1 MKSSSGSSD
10 RSTRC
15 STSRTTLRLW
25 ATFAAV
31 LLTMAA
37 PWPEARAQARPKVI
51 IGVGIDATYGEVFVA
66 VDKGFFAAQGID
78 AEYKTF
84 EAGGMT
90 IAAAAAGTVQVGAA
104 GELPGLKPVSDGARI
119 VYVATGVY
127 TGRSGGTGVVSGIT
141 KPDDLI
147 GKKVAVLKGSTS
159 ELYQTLFFRKHGL
172 DGKAMVVNVAVP
184 EMIPAMSRG
193 DVQAIFV
200 WDPWLA
206 RMQETVP
213 GSSVPWRYGSDGVY
227 ELHWGYWFNR
237 DFVEKTPDVAEK
249 TLRAL
254 IQGAEWINANKDA
267 AAEIIAKPTRTA
279 KADIL
284 KQMADLRYSVD
295 LRRENLVHYQEKIVP
310 FAIQQGLIK
319 PSDPKAFVESFFYPQ
334 LMKKVAPNLTD
345 F

>member
-1 MKSSSGSSD
+1 MD
-10 RSTRC
+10 AAVRSTRLPPM
-15 STSRTTLRLW
+15 RWRAGVAAALL
-25 ATFAAV
+25 TFAV
-31 LLTMAA
+31 LVSDAC
-37 PWPEARAQARPKVI
+37 AQARPKVI
-51 IGVGIDATYGEVFVA
+51 LGAGIDATYGEMFVA
-66 VDKGFFAAQGID
+66 VDKGFMAAQGLD

-119 VYVATGVY
+119 LYVATGVY
-127 TGRSGGTGVVSGIT
+127 TGRSGGTGVAAGIT
-141 KPDDLI
+141 KPEDLA

-172 DGKAMVVNVAVP
+172 DGKATVVNVAVP
-184 EMIPAMSRG
+184 EMIRALSRG

-200 WDPWLA
+200 WEPWLT
-206 RMQETVP
+206 RMQETVA
-213 GSSVPWRYGSDGVY
+213 GTTVPWRYGSDGVY

-254 IQGAEWINANKDA
+254 IQAAEWINANKDA
-267 AAEIIAKPTRTA
+267 AAEIIAKPTRTS
-279 KADIL
+279 KADIMQ
-284 KQMADLRYSVD
+284 QMADLRYSVD
-295 LRRENLVHYQEKIVP
+295 LKRENVAHYQNNIVP

-334 LMKKVAPNLTD
+334 LIKKVAPGQTD

>member
-1 MKSSSGSSD
+1 MKSCHHRLNRFTLWSLH
-10 RSTRC
+10 C
-15 STSRTTLRLW
+15 TTVPLW
-25 ATFAAV
+25 TGVVMALLAFAAFV
-31 LLTMAA
+31 
-37 PWPEARAQARPKVI
+37 PEAAAQTRPKVV
-51 IGVGIDATYGEVFVA
+51 IGVGIDATYGEIFVA
-66 VDKGFFAAQGID
+66 VDKGFFARQGID
-78 AEYKTF
+78 AEFKTF

-104 GELPGLKPVSDGARI
+104 GELPGMKPVSDGARV

-127 TGRSGGTGVVSGIT
+127 TGRSGGTGVVAGIR
-141 KPDDLI
+141 KPDDLV

-172 DGKAMVVNVAVP
+172 DGKVTVVNVAVP
-184 EMIPAMSRG
+184 EMIPAMARG

-213 GSSVPWRYGSDGVY
+213 NSSVPWRYGSDGVY

-237 DFVEKTPDVAEK
+237 DFVEKTPEVAEK
-249 TLRAL
+249 TLLAL
-254 IQGAEWINANKDA
+254 IQAAEWINANKDE
-267 AAEIIAKPTRTA
+267 AAEIIAKPTRTP

-284 KQMADLRYSVD
+284 KQMADLRYAVD
-295 LRRENLVHYQEKIVP
+295 LRRENLQHYQDNIVP
-310 FAIQQGLIK
+310 FAIKQGLIK
-319 PSDPKAFVESFFYPQ
+319 PVDAKAFVESFFYTQ
-334 LMKKVAPNLTD
+334 LIKKVAPNLTD

>member
-1 MKSSSGSSD
+1 L
-10 RSTRC
+10 
-15 STSRTTLRLW
+15 TL
-25 ATFAAV
+25 AIV
-31 LLTMAA
+31 V
-37 PWPEARAQARPKVI
+37 PEAAAQARPKVVL
-51 IGVGIDATYGEVFVA
+51 GVGVDATYGEMFVA
-66 VDKGFFAAQGID
+66 VDKGFMAAQGLD

-127 TGRSGGTGVVSGIT
+127 TGRSGGTGVAAGIT
-141 KPDDLI
+141 KPEDLV

-172 DGKAMVVNVAVP
+172 DGKTTVVNVAVP
-184 EMIPAMSRG
+184 EMIPALSRG
-193 DVQAIFV
+193 DVQAVFV
-200 WDPWLA
+200 WEPWLT

-213 GSSVPWRYGSDGVY
+213 GSTVPWRYGSNGVY

-254 IQGAEWINANKDA
+254 IQAAEWINANKDA
-267 AAEIIAKPTRTA
+267 AAEIIAKPTRTS

-284 KQMADLRYSVD
+284 KQMADLRYAVD
-295 LRRENLVHYQEKIVP
+295 LRRENVAHYENNIVP

-319 PSDPKAFVESFFYPQ
+319 PSDPKVFVESFFYPK
-334 LMKKVAPNLTD
+334 LIKKVAPNLTD

>member
-1 MKSSSGSSD
+1 MD
-10 RSTRC
+10 AAVRSTR
-15 STSRTTLRLW
+15 SSSMRWRAGVVATSLALAVF
-25 ATFAAV
+25 ATDAS
-31 LLTMAA
+31 
-37 PWPEARAQARPKVI
+37 AQARPKVVL
-51 IGVGIDATYGEVFVA
+51 GAGIDATYGEMFVA
-66 VDKGFFAAQGID
+66 VDKGFMAAQGLD

-127 TGRSGGTGVVSGIT
+127 TGRSGGTGVAAGIA
-141 KPDDLI
+141 KPEDLV

-172 DGKAMVVNVAVP
+172 DGKATVVNVAVP
-184 EMIPAMSRG
+184 EMIPALSRG

-200 WDPWLA
+200 WEPWLT

-213 GSSVPWRYGSDGVY
+213 GTTVPWRYGSDGVY

-254 IQGAEWINANKDA
+254 VQAAEWINANKDA
-267 AAEIIAKPTRTA
+267 AAEIIAKPTRTS

-295 LRRENLVHYQEKIVP
+295 LKRENVTHYTNNIVP

-334 LMKKVAPNLTD
+334 LIKKVAPGQTD

>member
-1 MKSSSGSSD
+1 MQSSEPVRRSSTFKSWTT
-10 RSTRC
+10 RS
-15 STSRTTLRLW
+15 LRAGIALVML
-25 ATFAAV
+25 ASLAFAG
-31 LLTMAA
+31 
-37 PWPEARAQARPKVI
+37 EALAQARPKVLL
-51 IGVGIDATYGEVFVA
+51 GVGIDATYGEVFVA
-66 VDKGFFAAQGID
+66 IEKGFFTQQGID

-84 EAGGMT
+84 EAGGMS

-127 TGRSGGTGVVSGIT
+127 TGRSGGTGVVAGIR
-141 KPDDLI
+141 KPEDLV

-159 ELYQTLFFRKHGL
+159 ELYQTLFFRKHAL
-172 DGKAMVVNVAVP
+172 DGKVTVINVAVP

-213 GSSVPWRYGSDGVY
+213 NSSVPWRYGSDGVY

-254 IQGAEWINANKDA
+254 IQAAEWINANKDE
-267 AAEIIAKPTRTA
+267 AAEIISKPTRTS
-279 KADIL
+279 KADIA
-284 KQMADLRYSVD
+284 KQMADLRYAVD
-295 LRRENLVHYQEKIVP
+295 LRRENLQHFEQNIVP
-310 FAIQQGLIK
+310 FAVQQGLIK
-319 PSDPKAFVESFFYPQ
+319 VSDPRAFVESFFYPQ

>member
-1 MKSSSGSSD
+1 MITRNEGVEPKTSVVAWRSALGKVKLCASLFVTVFGLSSVASAQQPD
-10 RSTRC
+10 KV
-15 STSRTTLRLW
+15 
-25 ATFAAV
+25 V
-31 LLTMAA
+31 L
-37 PWPEARAQARPKVI
+37 
-51 IGVGIDATYGEVFVA
+51 GVGIDATYGEVFVA
-66 VDKGFFAAQGID
+66 VDKGFFARQGID
-78 AEYKTF
+78 ATYKTF
-84 EAGGMT
+84 EAGGMS

-127 TGRSGGTGVVSGIT
+127 TGKSGGTGVVSGIR

-159 ELYQTLFFRKHGL
+159 ELYQTLFFRKHNL
-172 DGKAMVVNVAVP
+172 DGKAEVVNVAVP
-184 EMIPAMSRG
+184 EMIPAMARG

-200 WDPWLA
+200 WEPWLT

-237 DFVEKTPDVAEK
+237 DFIEKSPAVAEK

-254 IQGAEWINANKDA
+254 VQAAEWINANKDE
-267 AAEIIAKPTRTA
+267 AAEVIAKPTRTS
-279 KADIL
+279 KAEIL

-295 LRRENLVHYQEKIVP
+295 LRRENLQHYEQNIVP
-310 FAIQQGLIK
+310 FAEKQGLIK
-319 PSDPKAFVESFFYPQ
+319 TSDPNKFVESFFYPQ